1 MGIPTLPEEEKW
13 EMMRERFVMNNK
25 TALCFIMQM
34 VNVRS
39 IIKEN
44 VAASCFF
51 RSSVEPPNRKALL
64 RITDH
69 CNLHC
74 VHCFIS
80 AGDYGDTMTVGVI
93 RDVIIPR
100 LKQCCVFSVTLTGGE
115 PFLHPDIIKIVQLLR
130 DADMRV
136 GICTNG
142 TIIHSE
148 QMKILAEMGNVHINV
163 SLHGFKPESHNRF
176 TGDNTAF
183 QKTIKTIKQLSKHNL
198 LQGLLV
204 TPNHF
209 AQVEEYVKLCDFAIQ
224 NKASYV
230 LMNPLSPMG
239 HGVKSKEKIAA
250 PDEMMRQIQA
260 VTAKFNNRIQVVYI
274 RFPNDKLPLAS
285 CEAGN
290 IIYVFVNGDVAAC
303 AYLVFAARTPN
314 SKHSPEEFIVGNI
327 LHDTDI
333 PERLDNYKFHK
344 RYHLG
349 NNPVCKNCHL
359 KERCGK
365 GCPAAVIA
373 SGERIG
379 DVDSEVCPIVNLKG
393 DINDD

>member
-1 MGIPTLPEEEKW
+1 MKLRLKEI
-13 EMMRERFVMNNK
+13 
-25 TALCFIMQM
+25 QM
-34 VNVRS
+34 VNIRS
-39 IIKEN
+39 IIKED

-51 RSSVEPPNRKALL
+51 RSSVEPPYRKALL
-64 RITDH
+64 RITDR

-74 VHCFIS
+74 IDCFIS
-80 AGDYGDTMTVGVI
+80 AGDHGDNMSI
-93 RDVIIPR
+93 EIIKDKIIPR
-100 LKQCCVFSVTLTGGE
+100 LKQCRVYNVTLTGGE
-115 PFLHPDIIKIVQLLR
+115 PFFHPDIVNIVKLLR
-130 DADMRV
+130 DADIRV

-142 TIIHSE
+142 TLIHFK
-148 QMKILAEMGNVHINV
+148 QMEMLSNMGNVHVNV
-163 SLHGFKPESHNRF
+163 SLHGFKPTSHNRF

-183 QKTIKTIKQLSKHNL
+183 QRTVRTIKQLAKHNL
-198 LQGLLV
+198 LHGLLV
-204 TPNHF
+204 TPNRF
-209 AQVEEYVKLCDFAIQ
+209 AQVAEYKELCEFAIQ

-230 LMNPLSPMG
+230 LMNPLSSMG
-239 HGVKSKEKIAA
+239 RGVKSKKKVSA
-250 PDEMMRQIQA
+250 PDEMMRQIQTI
-260 VTAKFNNRIQVVYI
+260 TAKFNNSIHVVYI
-274 RFPNDKLPLAS
+274 RFPNDKLPLSS

-290 IIYVFVNGDVAAC
+290 IIYVFVNGDVASC
-303 AYLVFAARTPN
+303 AYLVFAARAPN
-314 SKHSPEEFIVGNI
+314 SKHSPDEFIVGNI

-359 KERCGK
+359 KEKCGK

-373 SGERIG
+373 SGKRIG